1 MFSGFPKSGCLGIR
15 GKLLSSLFY
24 PITSGPYSV
33 LDKCSYNR

>member
-24 PITSGPYSV
+24 PITV
-33 LDKCSYNR
+33 RIQ